1 MEITSGDLG
10 RWSGGGGCMEIW
22 KTNLMRGFFHSVLK
36 MSSEEVNSVLLQACH
51 RLPGVVKNKRRVIIT
66 LSSLLVRDEIL
77 TYVMGLRR
85 GSRYSVVADFSPSMS
100 IFRCKLLQKGRK
112 WTLQNKHGPNWCIWR
127 SSRSLPWGKLQKNLL
142 TLINNE
148 NTFCYPGVLLIYIFS
163 FVT

>member
-1 MEITSGDLG
+1 MKIKSGDLG
-10 RWSGGGGCMEIW
+10 RRSGEGGCMEIW

-51 RLPGVVKNKRRVIIT
+51 RLPGVVKNKRRVIIR

-77 TYVMGLRR
+77 TYAMGLRR
-85 GSRYSVVADFSPSMS
+85 GSRYSVVADVSPSMS

-112 WTLQNKHGPNWCIWR
+112 WTLQNQHGPIWCIWR
-127 SSRSLPWGKLQKNLL
+127 SSRSFSWGKLQKILL
-142 TLINNE
+142 TLINNK
-148 NTFCYPGVLLIYIFS
+148 NTFCYPCVLLIYVFS